1 MNTLTSNQKVLVS
14 ALVGFII
21 GAAAIWVWTVSTA
34 TPQTAMENETDVVAS
49 VENATDTETETE
61 VEMPTKTATETVP
74 ESPAISPARSMSNSD
89 LISVSPQ
96 KAGMSVTARVTFEAP
111 GWVAVHEESSGGIG
125 NVLGAKWL
133 PAGEQD
139 VTVDLLRA
147 TVAGMTYHV
156 VLYNDDGD
164 RQFDYKKGDA
174 NLLDGAKQPIQASFS
189 AN

>member
-34 TPQTAMENETDVVAS
+34 VPQTGMEAKTDVVAA
-49 VENATDTETETE
+49 VDNATDSETET
-61 VEMPTKTATETVP
+61 EMPTKTITEVVP
-74 ESPAISPARSMSNSD
+74 ESPAVSPARSMSNSD
-89 LISVSPQ
+89 LITVAAQ
-96 KAGMSVTARVTFEAP
+96 KAGMSVKAHVTFEAP
-111 GWVAVHEESSGGIG
+111 GWVAVHEENAGGIG
-125 NVLGAKWL
+125 NVLGANWL
-133 PAGEQD
+133 PSGEQD

-174 NLLDGAKQPIQASFS
+174 NLLDGSKQPIQASFK